1 MDQHFICMG
10 MILIISWVVTM
21 SLIIYVLAK

>member
-1 MDQHFICMG
+1 MDQHFINMG
-10 MILIISWVVTM
+10 MILIISWVLTM